1 MTNQQQPKMRF
12 VDIPELPETFAD
24 SFHEATFDEG
34 LLRMVFTTTRLD
46 APKPPEPSTGKRY
59 PVCRLVL
66 TAQAAQDLCNFLN
79 RLTAAIEQARKDQ
92 AKPTV
97 Q

>member
-24 SFHEATFDEG
+24 SLGDMTFDRG
-34 LLRMVFTTTRLD
+34 LLRVVFTTTRLD
-46 APKPPEPSTGKRY
+46 APKPPKPPTGSRY

-66 TAQAAQDLCNFLN
+66 TAQAAQDFHTRLN
-79 RLTAAIEQARKDQ
+79 QIAAAIEQARKDQ

>member
-1 MTNQQQPKMRF
+1 MTNQQQPKMKF

-24 SFHEATFDEG
+24 SLREATFDEG
-34 LLRMVFTTTRLD
+34 LLRVVFTTTRLD
-46 APKPPEPSTGKRY
+46 KPKPPNQFTGRRY
-59 PVCRLVL
+59 PACRLVL
-66 TAQAAQDLCNFLN
+66 TAQAAQDLHDFLN
-79 RLTAAIEQARKDQ
+79 HLTAAIEQARKDQ

>member
-24 SFHEATFDEG
+24 SLGDCLFDGG
-34 LLRMVFTTTRLD
+34 LLRVVFTTTRMD
-46 APKPPEPSTGKRY
+46 KPKPPNPSTGRRY
-59 PVCRLVL
+59 PACRLVL
-66 TAQAAQDLCNFLN
+66 TAQAAQDLHDFLN
-79 RLTAAIEQARKDQ
+79 HLAATIEQARKDQ
-92 AKPTV
+92 TKPTV